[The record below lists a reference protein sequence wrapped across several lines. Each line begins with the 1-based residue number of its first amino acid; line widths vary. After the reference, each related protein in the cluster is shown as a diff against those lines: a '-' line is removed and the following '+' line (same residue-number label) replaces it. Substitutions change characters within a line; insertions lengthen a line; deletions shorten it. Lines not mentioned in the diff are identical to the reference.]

1 MSDAWKWIDNHMGS
15 IDDDDDWNWFV
26 GNFRKTSFQRE
37 LSREKRAAE
46 AKLRDEEDK
55 RYKTAE
61 PNQANASSFA
71 ASGTRT
77 MTGVA
82 TMPPIFHDHLVPEHV
97 KAHFTNIFE
106 DDPSDEDKRKIDI
119 LVNGLLATGTSYNL
133 KSVPETSKDPTS
145 RTVQP
150 HHLDF
155 IATQFEGQVTTERI
169 FKDGVDKNTRR
180 SLTDLGLTG
189 GISNT
194 GSFPEAYFHTGP
206 LEQLQE
212 SQCNFVIT
220 SLFECKDTA
229 ASPDSGHG
237 EGIANAT
244 NAAMAMAWMGI
255 PRDRVVVP
263 VFTTTGSLA
272 QVAAVYLLEPSLPTV
287 CFVSKVLQLSEE
299 EDRVKAAKILVA
311 MSHHCNDMEQFVAS
325 NSLNSVS
332 GMPMRLETE
341 KYHFKSMNEFFSCF
355 GPGAEGASLTRML
368 DVTQKLADTPY
379 ACLPMSVRLKGR
391 SDSHDAIIFEKL
403 VGYCIGFPHDAS
415 DRRVLISEMEKA
427 VADMHGK
434 GVVHMDLYLSN
445 FMWKKDGDAFRV
457 KIIDFDSAHKLGEK
471 LTPATWAR
479 FLEINSKFASLGV
492 TANLNHDN
500 HYMKMLKKKLDEESL
515 RVAGQ
520 SESEAD
526 VKIRLDGACASLI
539 DGVFATISVD
549 HNDSSA
555 NGMHDTI
562 PTNRAAPH

>member
-1 MSDAWKWIDNHMGS
+1 MDDRDKGWNHLVKVLRLTEDQQRALEDRGVDDIYLFHGSGGLGLVDFFAFDNETNIFPQARRVLMSDAWKWIDNHMGS

-180 SLTDLGLTG
+180 SLADLGLTG

-194 GSFPEAYFHTGP
+194 GSFPEAYFC
-206 LEQLQE
+206 LLY
-212 SQCNFVIT
+212 T
-220 SLFECKDTA
+220 SP
-229 ASPDSGHG
+229 S
-237 EGIANAT
+237 
-244 NAAMAMAWMGI
+244 
-255 PRDRVVVP
+255 PRD
-263 VFTTTGSLA
+263 
-272 QVAAVYLLEPSLPTV
+272 
-287 CFVSKVLQLSEE
+287 
-299 EDRVKAAKILVA
+299 
-311 MSHHCNDMEQFVAS
+311 
-325 NSLNSVS
+325 
-332 GMPMRLETE
+332 
-341 KYHFKSMNEFFSCF
+341 
-355 GPGAEGASLTRML
+355 
-368 DVTQKLADTPY
+368 
-379 ACLPMSVRLKGR
+379 
-391 SDSHDAIIFEKL
+391 
-403 VGYCIGFPHDAS
+403 
-415 DRRVLISEMEKA
+415 
-427 VADMHGK
+427 
-434 GVVHMDLYLSN
+434 
-445 FMWKKDGDAFRV
+445 
-457 KIIDFDSAHKLGEK
+457 
-471 LTPATWAR
+471 
-479 FLEINSKFASLGV
+479 
-492 TANLNHDN
+492 
-500 HYMKMLKKKLDEESL
+500 
-515 RVAGQ
+515 
-520 SESEAD
+520 
-526 VKIRLDGACASLI
+526 
-539 DGVFATISVD
+539 
-549 HNDSSA
+549 
-555 NGMHDTI
+555 
-562 PTNRAAPH
+562 